1 MDSNIGKPE
10 GMYWRAENGTVRC
23 LYDDCPAI
31 CSMDCPI
38 YLQTL
43 ALESFR
49 RNELQEAVRLLTQ
62 AVQKEPTFGD
72 AWNNLA
78 MCYGTIGD
86 DQKALE
92 YYKKAYDLRKKSNS
106 LFGMALASKNLKQY
120 TAAMQYAK
128 QYVDQYGMDEQI
140 ASVII
145 KIMDAMKGA
154 KRSGFVQ

>member
-1 MDSNIGKPE
+1 MADISSKTDGT
-10 GMYWRAENGTVRC
+10 YWRAENGTVRC

-43 ALESFR
+43 ALESFQ
-49 RNELQEAVRLLTQ
+49 RNELQNAIQLLTQ
-62 AVQKEPTFGD
+62 AVQKEPSFGD

-86 DQKALE
+86 DQKALD
-92 YYKKAYDLRKKSNS
+92 YYKKAYDLRKKPTT
-106 LFGMALASKNLKQY
+106 LFGLVVASRSLKQY

-128 QYVDQYGMDEQI
+128 EYVDQYGMNEQI
-140 ASVII
+140 ASQML
-145 KIMDAMKGA
+145 KIMNAVKGEG
-154 KRSGFVQ
+154 KNGFVQ

>member
-1 MDSNIGKPE
+1 MNNKKAADGV
-10 GMYWRAENGTVRC
+10 YWLADNGTVRC

-43 ALESFR
+43 ALESYG
-49 RNELQEAVRLLTQ
+49 RNEYQEAIRLLHQ
-62 AVQKEPTFGD
+62 SVEKEPTFGD

-86 DQKALE
+86 HRRALE
-92 YYKKAYDLRKKSNS
+92 YYEKAYSLRKKPTTLYGLVVASNH
-106 LFGMALASKNLKQY
+106 LGQH

-128 QYVDQYGMDEQI
+128 QYIDQYGMNEQI
-140 ASVII
+140 ASQIMKISESI
-145 KIMDAMKGA
+145 KGGNGNN
-154 KRSGFVQ
+154 GFVQ

>member
-1 MDSNIGKPE
+1 MAGNDSQPDTV
-10 GMYWRAENGTVRC
+10 YWWAENGSVRC

-43 ALESFR
+43 ALESFQR
-49 RNELQEAVRLLTQ
+49 DEFQEAIQLLTQ
-62 AVQKEPTFGD
+62 AVQKESTFGD

-86 DQKALE
+86 DQKALDF
-92 YYKKAYDLRKKSNS
+92 YKKAYDLRKKPNT
-106 LFGMALASKNLKQY
+106 LFGLVVASRNLKQY

-128 QYVDQYGMDEQI
+128 QYIVQYGMDEQI
-140 ASVII
+140 VSQLMRIMKCI
-145 KIMDAMKGA
+145 KGEGEN
-154 KRSGFVQ
+154 GFVQ

>member
-1 MDSNIGKPE
+1 MAGNNGKLE
-10 GMYWRAENGTVRC
+10 NNYWRAENGTVRC

-43 ALESFR
+43 ALESYG
-49 RNELQEAVRLLTQ
+49 RNDFQEAIKLLMQ
-62 AVQKEPTFGD
+62 SVQKEPAFGD

-92 YYKKAYDLRKKSNS
+92 YYRRAYDLRKKPTT
-106 LFGMALASKNLKQY
+106 LFGLVVASRNVGQY
-120 TAAMQYAK
+120 AAAIQYAK
-128 QYVDQYGMDEQI
+128 QYVEQYGMNEQI
-140 ASVII
+140 ATQ
-145 KIMDAMKGA
+145 IMRIMEAVKGEG
-154 KRSGFVQ
+154 KNGLVQ